1 MYRINFKYILII
13 FFIVNKFALSN
24 SDLSLSLAQG
34 YNSDFLSGERS
45 TLDLSLLHNLKE
57 QFEFSVFEYN
67 INSKLAIGVRYDKSS
82 KLDKSYI
89 VPTDN
94 ELFGENVIKYPVGWL
109 MDPFISANVRTQ
121 VTETMMIANK
131 KKFKTAK
138 FWDPITTQQSLG
150 LAYCL
155 KDSLIKN
162 DIRIGLSL
170 LQIRADLYTALTNDP
185 KTFKIKEKYKS
196 KTGIDINNTLS
207 YKFNKVATL
216 NSKLSLFGDIDNLDI
231 WLVRFE
237 NELNMMIWGI
247 FGIIIRMNF
256 IYDHNQMKKI
266 QVQQSIRLGIITK
279 I

>member
-1 MYRINFKYILII
+1 M
-13 FFIVNKFALSN
+13 SN

-57 QFEFSVFEYN
+57 QFNISIFDVL
-67 INSKLAIGVRYDKSS
+67 INSKLAIGVRYDESS

-94 ELFGENVIKYPVGWL
+94 EIFGETVIKYPVGWL
-109 MDPFISANVRTQ
+109 LDPFISANVRTQ

-131 KKFKTAK
+131 KKIKTAK

-185 KTFKIKEKYKS
+185 KTFKIKERYKS

-207 YKFNKVATL
+207 YKFDKSATL

-237 NELNMMIWGI
+237 NDLNMMIWDY
-247 FGIIIRMNF
+247 FGVIIRMNF

-266 QVQQSIRLGIITK
+266 QIQQSFRIGIIIK